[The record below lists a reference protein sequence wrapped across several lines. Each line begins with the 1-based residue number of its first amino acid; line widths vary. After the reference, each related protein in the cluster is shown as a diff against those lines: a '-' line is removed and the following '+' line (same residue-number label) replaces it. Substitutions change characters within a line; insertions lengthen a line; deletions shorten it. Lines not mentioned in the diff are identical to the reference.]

1 MATRSVKTNEQ
12 MNVVNGQDENI
23 MPLPTLVAE
32 AQQRYRH
39 VSLMWHYFSFTIF
52 VSYFI
57 AYLLVGWSVAAES
70 VFVWYYYYY

>member
-39 VSLMWHYFSFTIF
+39 VSLM
-52 VSYFI
+52 
-57 AYLLVGWSVAAES
+57 
-70 VFVWYYYYY
+70 